1 MLGACLLKTGEGS
14 SMKHR
19 RSFFLFACLLFLAI
33 IPISAEGAV
42 YQGKNIDGITFKG
55 EVVLLL
61 DPVPVTV
68 VFSGIN
74 ATVYWQGG
82 GSDRFSLKSETIQD
96 PSFIELEGGP
106 VEWLGALLEI
116 YI

>member
-1 MLGACLLKTGEGS
+1 
-14 SMKHR
+14 
-19 RSFFLFACLLFLAI
+19 
-33 IPISAEGAV
+33 V
-42 YQGKNIDGITFKG
+42 
-55 EVVLLL
+55 

-82 GSDRFSLKSETIQD
+82 GNDEFSLKSETIQD
-96 PSFIELEGGP
+96 PSFIELVRGP

-116 YI
+116 HN